1 MPTVTFLP
9 GYQKAVVPEGT
20 TILEAALAAGLPMN
34 VVCGGQGKCGK
45 CIVFVKDGTASF
57 DLERYRRFLSDDEI
71 ARGACLACRTTVGGD
86 LRVEVPA
93 GSLIQKQKILV
104 EIPGTEEVPFDPSV
118 WKYETYLAPPSL
130 DDTTPDLARLLEG
143 IENCGGPPPNRVYA
157 PLEVLRY
164 LPQVLRRSGWHVT
177 GTVALVPGGYR
188 LLNVDE
194 GDTTDRLYGA
204 AVDLGTT
211 TIVVYIRSLVDGQI
225 LATASNYNR
234 QISCGE
240 DILSRVNFARRS
252 GLPQLQQLAA
262 ESINEALK
270 SASDAAGIDLEEI
283 FEVVIAG
290 NTVMT
295 HLLLG
300 IDPSYTIAEPYVPV
314 VRRMLST
321 AAGRIGIATHRNAGI
336 YTFPAVSNFIG
347 GDIIADILAAGMTDR
362 EEVSLLVDIGTNF
375 EAVLGNRDWLLS
387 CAGAAGPALEGG
399 EVLFGMRANPGAIE
413 RVEIDADTLTPSY
426 TTIGGVR
433 PRGICGSGLIDLV
446 AELIRAC
453 VIDRTGQINL
463 QLDHPR
469 IRRGRYYPEFV
480 VAWKEETAIGK
491 DIVITENDIRNL
503 IMSKAAIHAACMTL
517 LDAAGLTPRDIERVY
532 FSGAFGNYLNKKNA
546 TIIGLIPE
554 VPQDRIVN
562 IGNGAIAGANIALL
576 NRRQRK
582 ALDGIARRITYIE
595 LNAEPSFMDRY
606 TSSCFLPHT
615 DLMLFP
621 RVQQMLE
628 ACRARR
634 GGGEAWQA

>member
-9 GYQKAVVPEGT
+9 GYRKAVVPQGT
-20 TILEAALAAGLPMN
+20 TILDAARAAGLPMN

-45 CIVFVKDGTASF
+45 CLVFIKDGTASF
-57 DLERYRRFLSDDEI
+57 DPEDYRKFFSNDEI
-71 ARGACLACRTTVGGD
+71 ARGACLACRALVVGD
-86 LRVEVPA
+86 VRVEVPA
-93 GSLIQKQKILV
+93 ESLIQAQRILV
-104 EIPGTEEVPFDPSV
+104 EIPGMEEVPLTPSV
-118 WKYETYLAPPSL
+118 RKYEVCLTPPSL

-143 IENCGGPPPNRVYA
+143 IEGRGGPPPNRIYA

-164 LPQVLRRSGWHVT
+164 LPQVLRRSGWHAT

-194 GDTTDRLYGA
+194 GDTTARLYGA

-211 TIVVYIRSLVDGQI
+211 TVVAYIRSLADGRI
-225 LATASNYNR
+225 LAAASNYNR

-240 DILSRVNFARRS
+240 DILSRVNFSRRS
-252 GLPQLQQLAA
+252 GLSRLQQLAA
-262 ESINEALK
+262 ESINEALT

-300 IDPSYTIAEPYVPV
+300 IDPSYMIAEPYVPV

-321 AAGRIGIATHRNAGI
+321 AAGRIGIAAHQNAGV

-347 GDIIADILAAGMTDR
+347 GDIIADILASGMADR
-362 EEVSLLVDIGTNF
+362 DEVSLMVDIGTNF
-375 EAVLGNRDWLLS
+375 EAVLGNSDWMLS

-413 RVEIDADTLTPSY
+413 RVSIDAATLTPSY
-426 TTIGGVR
+426 STINGTR
-433 PRGICGSGLIDLV
+433 PRGICGSGLIDLL

-453 VIDRTGQINL
+453 VIDRTGRINL
-463 QLDHPR
+463 EIDHPR
-469 IRRGRYYPEFV
+469 VRRGQYYPEFV
-480 VAWKEETAIGK
+480 VAWKEETLIGK

-503 IMSKAAIHAACMTL
+503 IMSKAAIHGACMTL
-517 LDAAGLTPRDIERVY
+517 LDAAGLTPGEIGRVY
-532 FSGAFGNYLNKKNA
+532 FSGAFGNYLNKENA
-546 TIIGLIPE
+546 ITIGLIPE
-554 VPQDRIVN
+554 VPLERIEN
-562 IGNGAIAGANIALL
+562 IGNGAITGANIALV
-576 NRRQRK
+576 NREQRK
-582 ALDGIARRITYIE
+582 ALDGIALRITYIE

-615 DLMLFP
+615 DLALFP
-621 RVQQMLE
+621 HVQQMLE
-628 ACRARR
+628 ACRARQ
-634 GGGEAWQA
+634 G

>member
-9 GYQKAVVPEGT
+9 GYRKAVVPNGT

-45 CIVFVKDGTASF
+45 CLVFIKDGTASF
-57 DLERYRRFLSDDEI
+57 EIEDCRRFFSNDEI
-71 ARGACLACRTTVGGD
+71 ARGACLACRATVVGD
-86 LRVEVPA
+86 VRVEVPA
-93 GSLIQKQKILV
+93 ESLIQEQKILV
-104 EIPGTEEVPFDPSV
+104 EIPGTEEIVLKPAV
-118 WKYETYLAPPSL
+118 WKYEVHLTPPSL

-143 IENCGGPPPNRVYA
+143 IEGQEGPPPNRIYA
-157 PLEVLRY
+157 PLEVLCY

-194 GDTTDRLYGA
+194 GDTTGRLYGA

-211 TIVVYIRSLVDGQI
+211 TIVVYIRSLADGRI

-240 DILSRVNFARRS
+240 DILSRVNFARKS
-252 GLPQLQQLAA
+252 GLSRLQQLAA
-262 ESINEALK
+262 ESINESLK

-300 IDPSYTIAEPYVPV
+300 IDPSYMIAEPYIPV

-321 AAGRIGIATHRNAGI
+321 AAGRIGIAAHRNAGV

-347 GDIIADILAAGMTDR
+347 GDIIADILASGMADR
-362 EEVSLLVDIGTNF
+362 DEVSLMVDIGTNF
-375 EAVLGNRDWLLS
+375 EAVLGNRDWMLS

-413 RVEIDADTLTPSY
+413 RVRVDAGTLTPSY
-426 TTIGGVR
+426 STINGIR
-433 PRGICGSGLIDLV
+433 PRGICGSGLIDLI

-463 QLDHPR
+463 EIDNPR
-469 IRRGRYYPEFV
+469 IRRGPYHPEFV
-480 VAWKEETAIGK
+480 VAWKKETSIGK

-517 LDAAGLTPRDIERVY
+517 LDAAGLAPADIGRIC
-532 FSGAFGNYLNKKNA
+532 FSGAFGNYLNKENA
-546 TIIGLIPE
+546 ITIGLIPE
-554 VPQDRIVN
+554 VPLERIEN
-562 IGNGAIAGANIALL
+562 IGNGAITGANIALV
-576 NRRQRK
+576 NRERRK
-582 ALDGIARRITYIE
+582 ALDGIALRITYIE
-595 LNAEPSFMDRY
+595 LNTEPSFMDRY

-615 DLMLFP
+615 DLALFP
-621 RVQQMLE
+621 HVQQMLE
-628 ACRARR
+628 ACRARQ
-634 GGGEAWQA
+634 G